1 MIDFGNPKTFPKEL
15 KNWETEF
22 EFTGMIVGG
31 VL

>member
-1 MIDFGNPKTFPKEL
+1 MIHFGNLKTFPKEL

-22 EFTGMIVGG
+22 EFTEMTVGG

>member
-1 MIDFGNPKTFPKEL
+1 MIDFDNPKTFPKEL
-15 KNWETEF
+15 KNWGTEF